1 MSARAQDDIMKL
13 ILERMDRIET
23 ELKSIRRLPASESS
37 RAPSHGRWG
46 GRSSQSNPGNCWN
59 CGGEGHLAR
68 DCPTPKKPR
77 QQQGNGKASSVVSQ
91 ALEGEHQAH
100 VSTRIPTLSVTSG
113 KDCVLEG
120 LVNGVPTSILIDTG
134 AATSV
139 LNRDLWDKAKQD
151 GSELGDAEGR
161 KLAGVQ
167 GKPLQL
173 YGSACVQVQLAA
185 EKFPIE
191 VMVAETPTVDMII
204 GRDFL

>member
-1 MSARAQDDIMKL
+1 M
-13 ILERMDRIET
+13 
-23 ELKSIRRLPASESS
+23 
-37 RAPSHGRWG
+37 
-46 GRSSQSNPGNCWN
+46 
-59 CGGEGHLAR
+59 
-68 DCPTPKKPR
+68 
-77 QQQGNGKASSVVSQ
+77 
-91 ALEGEHQAH
+91 
-100 VSTRIPTLSVTSG
+100 
-113 KDCVLEG
+113 LEG

-204 GRDFL
+204 GWDFL